1 MSFRFCML
9 SCHISICNFRGATFC
24 NFRGEPPGN
33 SDVFTRKSPGVG
45 EGYGAVEA
53 AAREV

>member
-9 SCHISICNFRGATFC
+9 PCHISIC

-53 AAREV
+53 AAREVWGASFVPS

>member
-9 SCHISICNFRGATFC
+9 PCHISIC